1 MNKTEQKNYHR
12 MRRHNRIRAKISGTG
27 EVPRLAVFRSA
38 RYITAQLID
47 DTKGLTLVEASDLK
61 TKTGTKMERAALVGK
76 TIAAKAKTKK
86 IDRVV
91 FDRGG
96 FLYTGRVKSLAD
108 AAREGGLT
116 F

>member
-1 MNKTEQKNYHR
+1 MNKNIQKNYQR

-27 EVPRLAVFRSA
+27 SVPRLAVFRSA

-47 DTKGLTLVEASDLK
+47 DEKGITLVSATDLK
-61 TKTGTKMERAALVGK
+61 EKKGTKLERAKAIGIS
-76 TIAAKAKTKK
+76 IAQKAKEKK
-86 IDRVV
+86 IASVV

-96 FLYTGRVKSLAD
+96 FLYAGRVKALAD